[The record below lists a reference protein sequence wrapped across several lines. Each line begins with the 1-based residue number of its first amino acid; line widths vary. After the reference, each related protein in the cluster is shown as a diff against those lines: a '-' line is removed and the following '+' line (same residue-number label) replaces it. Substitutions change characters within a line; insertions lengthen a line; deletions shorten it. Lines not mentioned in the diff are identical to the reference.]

1 MLAHNENPE
10 RLRLDVIRFFKEVV
24 AQKSGQ
30 IEVLSRQVEEH
41 ELEIAQQKG
50 RIQSHVDW
58 EKTYKANLMVLKE
71 EFKAESALVTEY
83 LKLIVQRDENIIEQD
98 KTILKLQGELDG
110 FRTTVT
116 QKDEMIRKIQGD
128 QKSVKGAIESI
139 WGY

>member
-50 RIQSHVDW
+50 RIRSHVDW
-58 EKTYKANLMVLKE
+58 EKTYKANLMGLKE